1 MKKDVIEN
9 EKRLNELTNLFE
21 ELNII
26 LDKLE
31 TKTQDLNII
40 KDYYGSC
47 EYKKDFDISNHT
59 GEYSDIAHGV
69 LSEDA
74 VYDLIGDSHHTS
86 IRMLEIATKMIK
98 KY

>member
-31 TKTQDLNII
+31 TKTEDLNLL
-40 KDYYGSC
+40 KDYYTSC
-47 EYKKDFDISNHT
+47 EFKKDMDISNKT
-59 GEYSDIAHGV
+59 NEYSDIAHGV

-74 VYDLIGDSHHTS
+74 AYNLIGDSHHTS